1 MRVRVLE
8 PSASKRSNAGH
19 SDRRED
25 GIALVTAVLLLL
37 LVAATAISAIDFSGQ
52 ELQAGGRARASMRTL
67 YAADAGIQYALQ
79 RVQPPEDLTS
89 FTLNLNSELTVESR
103 TRTQGTPQPISEAGV
118 GEPPDGYSINVGSGF
133 VSEVYDINVTAT
145 GANGATSEL
154 EAKLSS
160 LKPNSGSF

>member
-1 MRVRVLE
+1 MQGR
-8 PSASKRSNAGH
+8 KR
-19 SDRRED
+19 EQ

-37 LVAATAISAIDFSGQ
+37 LVAATAISAIDFSGR

-67 YAADAGIQYALQ
+67 YAADAGVQYALQ
-79 RVQPPEDLTS
+79 RVQPPTDLTS
-89 FTLNLNSELTVESR
+89 FTINVNSELTVESR
-103 TRTQGTPQPISEAGV
+103 ERSQGSPQPIGEAGV
-118 GEPPDGYSINVGSGF
+118 GEPPDGYAINVGSGF

-160 LKPNSGSF
+160 LKPNSP

>member
-1 MRVRVLE
+1 MRVRTTR
-8 PSASKRSNAGH
+8 PGAGRN
-19 SDRRED
+19 RRDES
-25 GIALVTAVLLLL
+25 GIALVTSILLLL

-67 YAADAGIQYALQ
+67 YAADAGIQFALQ
-79 RVQPPEDLTS
+79 QVQPPTDLTG
-89 FTLNLNSELTVESR
+89 FTIDINNELKVESR
-103 TRTQGTPQPISEAGV
+103 TRSQSGAQVIDEAGV
-118 GEPPDGYSINVGSGF
+118 GEPPDGYAINVGSGF

-160 LKPNSGSF
+160 LKPNSGAF

>member
-1 MRVRVLE
+1 MTR
-8 PSASKRSNAGH
+8 PGAGR
-19 SDRRED
+19 DRRDES
-25 GIALVTAVLLLL
+25 GIALVTAILLLL

-67 YAADAGIQYALQ
+67 YAADAGIQFALQ
-79 RVQPPEDLTS
+79 QVQPPTDLTG
-89 FTLNLNSELTVESR
+89 FTIDVNNELQVQSR
-103 TRTQGTPQPISEAGV
+103 TRSQTGHQPIDEAGV
-118 GEPPDGYSINVGSGF
+118 GEPPDGYAINVGSGF

-160 LKPNSGSF
+160 LKPNSGAF